1 MQFPNPFKK
10 EQPAPAAPERI
21 EPQIG
26 EEAPAPWEVKPEAA
40 PAFEMVGEDRS
51 EPSPTAEATG
61 AEPVREEAP
70 APKPELPKLDARGMA
85 PEPAKPAPKEA
96 EREAPAADAAEDA
109 KTAPKPARGFL
120 RLGAKADNEKEAEDE
135 KSGVPTEAELLA
147 RQKTKYRLIG
157 AAAIMMAVIVA
168 APVILDSEKTDDK
181 PAVSTEIPA
190 VPAKAVTTLDPVK
203 ETASSGDVDVAKST
217 VQKSDSTA
225 KANLANEVKQSRR
238 PEGAAP
244 AAKTEQ
250 APAGTAEKKPAEQ
263 KAAEKKA
270 PEKKTAEK
278 KTEKKDAASKPVQK
292 SDGIAPPK
300 GKGFYVQVQ
309 ATSSERKAEALVK
322 QLASQGLPAYKTPV
336 QKQGATI
343 WRVRVGL
350 YKTRDEARGVQ
361 GTIALSGFTGK
372 TDIGAQ

>member
-10 EQPAPAAPERI
+10 DKPASDAPERI

-26 EEAPAPWEVKPEAA
+26 GEAPAPWEVKPEAA
-40 PAFEMVGEDRS
+40 PAFEVVGDERG
-51 EPSPTAEATG
+51 EPSSASEAPA

-85 PEPAKPAPKEA
+85 PEPVKPAPKEA
-96 EREAPAADAAEDA
+96 ARESAAADEAPEA
-109 KTAPKPARGFL
+109 KTETKPARGFL
-120 RLGAKADNEKEAEDE
+120 RLGSKAEKEAEDE
-135 KSGVPTEAELLA
+135 KNSTPTEAELLA

-168 APVILDSEKTDDK
+168 APIILDSEKEADK
-181 PAVSTEIPA
+181 PAVSTAIPA
-190 VPAKAVTTLDPVK
+190 VPSKAVTTLEPVK

-225 KANLANEVKQSRR
+225 KANLANEVKQSRK
-238 PEGAAP
+238 PETAAS

-250 APAGTAEKKPAEQ
+250 TPAKAAEKKPAEK

-278 KTEKKDAASKPVQK
+278 KTEKKDTATKSAQK
-292 SDGIAPPK
+292 TDGIAPPK

-336 QKQGATI
+336 EKQGATI

-361 GTIALSGFTGK
+361 GTIALGGFTGK